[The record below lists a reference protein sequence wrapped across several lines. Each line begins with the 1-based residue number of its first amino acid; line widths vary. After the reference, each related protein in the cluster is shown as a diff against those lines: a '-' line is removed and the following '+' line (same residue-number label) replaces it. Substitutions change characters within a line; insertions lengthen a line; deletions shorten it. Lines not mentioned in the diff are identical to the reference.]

1 MPWGSAARCSAPWAG
16 GRRPWRRSAALQ
28 IDSALGSVRLE
39 LAEVLRA
46 LGKDLEAVA
55 EFDRCLA
62 SDSSTSAEARLRLGG
77 LLCEL
82 DYVEEAVEDLGPL
95 REDEGLSPRL
105 HAVALA
111 TRGQALS
118 AMGRYEG
125 ADDLLRR
132 AIALEGGIKWF
143 HGLRGWVLE
152 NLGRGEEALVSY
164 QKALEKPATEDN
176 HWYRKA
182 VGNALFHPW
191 CRKGMANALYLQ
203 GQLEEASRSTASD
216 RDGHVTHA
224 EPGRGY
230 LLSPGLVPLSA
241 RRVRQGPP

>member
-1 MPWGSAARCSAPWAG
+1 M
-16 GRRPWRRSAALQ
+16 
-28 IDSALGSVRLE
+28 
-39 LAEVLRA
+39 
-46 LGKDLEAVA
+46 
-55 EFDRCLA
+55 
-62 SDSSTSAEARLRLGG
+62 
-77 LLCEL
+77 
-82 DYVEEAVEDLGPL
+82 EDLGPL
-95 REDEGLSPRL
+95 REDEGLSPGL

-182 VGNALFHPW
+182 CGERPLSSLVPQRCGERPLSAGPPG
-191 CRKGMANALYLQ
+191 RGEP
-203 GQLEEASRSTASD
+203 GIPTGD
-216 RDGHVTHA
+216 RDGRFAHA
-224 EPGRGY
+224 EPGRG
-230 LLSPGLVPLSA
+230 
-241 RRVRQGPP
+241 